1 MCMQLMDGLC
11 KELICAVTG
20 LSEWLLLTNPYGNEN
35 SESSYFKRKIENRF
49 GIFVVE
55 KRQVVGLS

>member
-20 LSEWLLLTNPYGNEN
+20 LSEWLLLTDPYGNEN
-35 SESSYFKRKIENRF
+35 SERSRMGMIESETWAIYMVN
-49 GIFVVE
+49 
-55 KRQVVGLS
+55 

>member
-20 LSEWLLLTNPYGNEN
+20 LSEWLIGFDRVALKNVYL
-35 SESSYFKRKIENRF
+35 
-49 GIFVVE
+49 VE
-55 KRQVVGLS
+55 A